1 MDWQKQVVRRTL
13 EGAGP
18 CANVQ
23 LELLLRRL
31 EHCPGALPFISD
43 AIADMGQWFW
53 DQAKELEDEGV
64 SREAKAKLAEIVK
77 TKK

>member
-18 CANVQ
+18 CPGVQ
-23 LELLLRRL
+23 LELLLSRL

-43 AIADMGQWFW
+43 AIADMGRWFFE
-53 DQAKELEDEGV
+53 QAKELEAEGRR
-64 SREAKAKLAEIVK
+64 SKGEAEIF
-77 TKK
+77 TLKK